1 MKPLCD
7 GEFIKECM
15 LKIVNVVFLEK
26 KDLFSGINLSAKTV
40 TRRFE
45 ELSANVKCGFEN
57 ILQNLKYYCIVTDES
72 IDMTDT
78 AQLALFL
85 RDVTPTFD
93 IVEEFV
99 RLIPT
104 KDTTTGAE
112 VFESVRKWTTETNLD
127 FSKLIGVTTDGAPAM
142 TGEKKGL

>member
-26 KDLFSGINLSAKTV
+26 KDLFSGINLSARTV

-45 ELSANVKCGFEN
+45 ELQANVKCGFEN
-57 ILQNLKYYCIVTDES
+57 ILQSLEYYCIIIDES

-85 RDVTPTFD
+85 RGVTPTFD

-99 RLIPT
+99 RLITT
-104 KDTTTGAE
+104 KDATTGAD
-112 VFESVRKWTTETNLD
+112 VFESVRKWTTETNLNL
-127 FSKLIGVTTDGAPAM
+127 SKLIGVTTDGAPAM
-142 TGEKKGL
+142 TGGKKG